1 MRKTIIL
8 LLLCLLIAAPAMA
21 DSVENALIEEKAL
34 LFQAILKLSLE
45 LNGTTEKLATM
56 ERLYTGAEED
66 IKLLQQEA
74 QMLKSKLDEA
84 MKLYADAE
92 ADVTTLREM
101 NAQLLKELSDADTIL
116 TTYRQASSAKTVLSL
131 LAGIVGGIA
140 GTLLYQLL
148 TSGN

>member
-1 MRKTIIL
+1 MQKTIIL

-21 DSVENALIEEKAL
+21 DSVENALIAEKAL

-116 TTYRQASSAKTVLSL
+116 TTYRQASSAKTVVSL

>member
-1 MRKTIIL
+1 MQKTIIL

-21 DSVENALIEEKAL
+21 DSVENALIAEKAL

>member
-1 MRKTIIL
+1 
-8 LLLCLLIAAPAMA
+8 
-21 DSVENALIEEKAL
+21 L

-45 LNGTTEKLATM
+45 LNETTEKLATM

-66 IKLLQQEA
+66 ISLLQQEA
-74 QMLKSKLDEA
+74 RTLKSKLDEA

-101 NAQLLKELSDADTIL
+101 NARLSKELSDADTTL
-116 TTYRQASSAKTVLSL
+116 TAYRQASSAKTVLSL

>member
-1 MRKTIIL
+1 MQKTIIL

-21 DSVENALIEEKAL
+21 DSVENALIAEKAL

-101 NAQLLKELSDADTIL
+101 NAQLLKELSDADTTL
-116 TTYRQASSAKTVLSL
+116 TAYRQASSAKTVLSL

>member
-1 MRKTIIL
+1 
-8 LLLCLLIAAPAMA
+8 MA
-21 DSVENALIEEKAL
+21 DSVENALIAEKAL

>member
-1 MRKTIIL
+1 
-8 LLLCLLIAAPAMA
+8 MA
-21 DSVENALIEEKAL
+21 DSVENALIAEKAL

-101 NAQLLKELSDADTIL
+101 NARLSKELSDADTTL
-116 TTYRQASSAKTVLSL
+116 SAYRQASSAKTVLSL

>member
-1 MRKTIIL
+1 MQKTIIL

-21 DSVENALIEEKAL
+21 DSVENALIAEKAL

-45 LNGTTEKLATM
+45 LNETTEKLATM

-66 IKLLQQEA
+66 ISLLQQEA
-74 QMLKSKLDEA
+74 RTLKSKLDEA

-101 NAQLLKELSDADTIL
+101 NARLSKELSDADTTL
-116 TTYRQASSAKTVLSL
+116 TAYRQASSAKTVLSL

>member
-1 MRKTIIL
+1 MQKTIIL

-21 DSVENALIEEKAL
+21 DSVENALIAEKAL

-74 QMLKSKLDEA
+74 RTLKSKLDEA

-101 NAQLLKELSDADTIL
+101 NARLSKELSDADTTL
-116 TTYRQASSAKTVLSL
+116 TAYRQASSAKTVLSL

>member
-21 DSVENALIEEKAL
+21 DSVENALIAEKAL

-101 NAQLLKELSDADTIL
+101 NARLSKELSDADTTL
-116 TTYRQASSAKTVLSL
+116 SAYRQASSAKTVLSL